1 MNLLDP
7 YLSIMMFNQ
16 SGRLVKK
23 KKTTVKVSSKDP
35 VFNETLNF
43 EVSFQ
48 LVSASQILVQVAPG
62 QLDISRFL
70 ITLCNKRQV
79 MDMTIMEDMTEVT
92 NHNSS
97 DQEGSGPGA
106 FTFGSDRNGRRES
119 QGKQKDVCIG
129 RIALGCN
136 VRGDKERDH
145 YKAVCG
151 TPRQVFSMWHSL
163 A

>member
-92 NHNSS
+92 NHDSS

-106 FTFGSDRNGRRES
+106 FTFGR
-119 QGKQKDVCIG
+119 
-129 RIALGCN
+129 
-136 VRGDKERDH
+136 
-145 YKAVCG
+145 Y
-151 TPRQVFSMWHSL
+151 T
-163 A
+163 